1 MNLLRA
7 EWIKSKSVLSTW
19 VLLAIAL
26 VITLGLAGLMSYLQ
40 TLDIEESS
48 VDSSQFEFSAGEMVG
63 STFGSFPA
71 MLIWVVAIVLICGE
85 YRSGTIKNVFAVAP
99 RRWDVYLVKT
109 GFFVVAGAVISFVFT
124 FLALILTFLVTG
136 SDSLAPWSGDA
147 LLANLRFAVF
157 MAVSMLSMV
166 GISFLLRNVAGTIT
180 LVIGWVFIIES
191 VLSNLPRVGDA
202 IGSWMPFQNGMTWAM
217 DQAGTGLAKSFDD
230 PANILWFIVF
240 SLILWTA
247 GLFALYKR
255 DA

>member
-40 TLDIEESS
+40 TLDIEDANGNSAMM
-48 VDSSQFEFSAGEMVG
+48 DFSAGDMVG
-63 STFGSFPA
+63 STFGSFPS
-71 MLIWVVAIVLICGE
+71 MLVWVVAIVLICGE
-85 YRSGTIKNVFAVAP
+85 YRTGTIKNVFAVAP

-109 GFFVVAGAVISFVFT
+109 GFFVVAGAVTSFVFS
-124 FLALILTFLVTG
+124 FLALMLTFFVTG
-136 SDSLAPWSGDA
+136 SDSLSPWSGDA
-147 LLANLRFAVF
+147 LLANVRFAVY
-157 MAVSMLSMV
+157 MAVSMLAMV

-217 DQAGTGLAKSFDD
+217 DSAGSEFTKSFDN
-230 PANILWFIVF
+230 PANILWFTVF
-240 SLILWTA
+240 SLILWAA
-247 GLFALYKR
+247 GLVVLYKR

>member
-26 VITLGLAGLMSYLQ
+26 VITLGMAGLMSYLQ
-40 TLDIEESS
+40 TLDIEDANG
-48 VDSSQFEFSAGEMVG
+48 DSAQMEFSAGDMVA
-63 STFGSFPA
+63 STFGSFPS
-71 MLIWVVAIVLICGE
+71 MLVWVVAIVLICGE

-109 GFFVVAGAVISFVFT
+109 GFFIVAGAVISFVFT
-124 FLALILTFLVTG
+124 FLALILTYLVTG

-147 LLANLRFAVF
+147 LLANLRFTAY
-157 MAVSMLSMV
+157 MAIAMVAMV

-191 VLSNLPRVGDA
+191 VLSNLPRIGDA
-202 IGSWMPFQNGMTWAM
+202 IGSWMPFQNGMAWAM
-217 DQAGTGLAKSFDD
+217 DSAGSEFTKSLDN
-230 PANILWFIVF
+230 PANILWFLAF
-240 SLILWTA
+240 ALLLWVG

>member
-19 VLLAIAL
+19 VLLAIAF

-40 TLDIEESS
+40 TLDIEDANGEPAMM
-48 VDSSQFEFSAGEMVG
+48 EFSAGDMVG
-63 STFGSFPA
+63 STYGSFPA
-71 MLIWVVAIVLICGE
+71 MLVWVIAIVLICGE

-99 RRWDVYLVKT
+99 RRWDVYLVKS

-124 FLALILTFLVTG
+124 FLALLLAFIVTG

-147 LLANLRFAVF
+147 LLANLRFAAY
-157 MAVSMLSMV
+157 MAISMLAMV

-191 VLSNLPRVGDA
+191 VLSNLPRIGDA
-202 IGSWMPFQNGMTWAM
+202 IGSWMPFQNGLVWAT
-217 DQAGTGLAKSFDD
+217 DQAGSEFTKAFNT
-230 PANILWFIVF
+230 PENIIWFIVF
-240 SLILWTA
+240 SLILWA
-247 GLFALYKR
+247 VGLYALYKR